1 MKRGVLRA
9 GRIALALSLG
19 IPLLYVL
26 CMLAGAALKV
36 NRDYL
41 PPPEGITLYLRH
53 NGIHTD
59 LVLPVV
65 TQQIDWRREFP
76 AADFAPPLK
85 PANPPFRLR
94 LAADIAPDRN
104 PAATYVAIGWGDAG
118 FYFDTPRWSD
128 LTAMTALRAISGTGK
143 SVMHVEYL
151 PAPSASPGLRKLV
164 VSPTVYQRLIAHVQG
179 AFARNASGARIA
191 YAGHGYTVH
200 DTFYAA
206 QGHFSPWRTCNEWV
220 REALD
225 AAGVR
230 VPLWAPLPYA
240 MF

>member
-9 GRIALALSLG
+9 GSIALALLLG
-19 IPLLYVL
+19 VPLLYAL
-26 CMLAGAALKV
+26 CMLAGAAIQV
-36 NRDYL
+36 NGDYQ
-41 PPPEGITLYLRH
+41 PPSEGITLYLRH

-65 TQQIDWRREFP
+65 TPQIDWRREFP
-76 AADFAPPLK
+76 AADFAAPLK
-85 PANPPFRLR
+85 PANPPFRLW
-94 LAADIAPDRN
+94 LAADIPPDRN
-104 PAATYVAIGWGDAG
+104 PAASHVAIGWGDAG

-128 LTAMTALRAISGTGK
+128 LTATTALAAVSGTGQ
-143 SVMHVEYL
+143 SVVHVEYL
-151 PAPSASPGLRKLV
+151 PVPGASPSLRKLV
-164 VSPTVYQRLIAHVQG
+164 VSPAVYQRLIAHVQG
-179 AFARNASGARIA
+179 AFARDPGGARIA
-191 YAGHGYTVH
+191 YTGRGYTVH

-206 QGHFSPWRTCNEWV
+206 RGHFSPWRTCNEWV
-220 REALD
+220 REALA